1 MSASIEEVIKDAKIA
16 ELLEVVLEIESEIKS
31 IPQKI
36 STELVFLERTISTLP
51 SQLSENLKNVAT
63 AVEDAEKT
71 AEKLKKETQT
81 ALASLSRSELNQAQE
96 KIGDLVK
103 SSVDEAVKKSLSGA
117 KAEIEVLEESVHS
130 VTASTRKHNPA
141 IMNYVLAMVM
151 TVMIVTMLFSTI
163 YLWGEVREAR
173 NVARHAE
180 RTLNVAGSAMNKLPE
195 KYKQQI
201 RDEIEKSRSK

>member
-1 MSASIEEVIKDAKIA
+1 MNKESISPRTARDALII
-16 ELLEVVLEIESEIKS
+16 ELLGDVGSIHDEIK
-31 IPQKI
+31 
-36 STELVFLERTISTLP
+36 ELPNVLKAS
-51 SQLSENLKNVAT
+51 LSESLKIIAT

-71 AEKLKKETQT
+71 AEKLKEETKT

-117 KAEIEVLEESVHS
+117 QAEIQMLEESVHS
-130 VTASTRKHNPA
+130 VTVSTRKHNPA

-163 YLWGEVREAR
+163 YLWGEVQEAR
-173 NVARHAE
+173 NVARHTE
-180 RTLNVAGSAMNKLPE
+180 RTLDMAGSAMDKLPE

-201 RDEIEKSRSK
+201 RDEIEKIRSK